1 VLLVD
6 YSLFYLHFPCIVAV
20 RRFKKDQAIK
30 SPVEIS
36 PLRASRLVGILI
48 LSLSL
53 MWLDSHSQIF
63 KPVRSALGY
72 VLYPLHQISSAP
84 SVLIDW
90 FGDSAKSR
98 QQLIAEN
105 AELSARNLILGQKIQ
120 RLISLET
127 ENSELREL
135 LGASDRI
142 GERVI
147 VVELV
152 AVDPDPFSQQIVIN
166 KGLEDGVFM
175 GQPVLDSH
183 GLMGQVIDVLPHSS
197 RVLLIADSNHAIP
210 VQINR
215 NGVRAIAV
223 GSGKLNELN
232 LVYVPDT
239 ADIKEGD
246 LLVSSGLGGRY
257 PRGYPV
263 ASVATVEHFPGKA
276 FAVVKAIPSAH
287 LDRSRHMLL
296 VFSDKVS
303 NVPPQSLWQV
313 K

>member
-1 VLLVD
+1 
-6 YSLFYLHFPCIVAV
+6 
-20 RRFKKDQAIK
+20 
-30 SPVEIS
+30 
-36 PLRASRLVGILI
+36 
-48 LSLSL
+48 
-53 MWLDSHSQIF
+53 MWLDSHSQLF
-63 KPVRSALGY
+63 QPVRHTLGY

-84 SVLIDW
+84 SVLVEW

-98 QQLIAEN
+98 QQLERDN

-127 ENSELREL
+127 ENIELREL
-135 LGASDRI
+135 LGTSDRI
-142 GERVI
+142 DEHVI
-147 VVELV
+147 VAELV
-152 AVDPDPFSQQIVIN
+152 AVDPDPFSQQILIN
-166 KGLEDGVFM
+166 KGSEDKVFI

-197 RVLLIADSNHAIP
+197 RILLIADSNHAIP
-210 VQINR
+210 VQVNR

-223 GSGKLNELN
+223 GSGQLDELN
-232 LVYVPDT
+232 LIYVPDT
-239 ADIKEGD
+239 ADIKLGD

-263 ASVATVEHFPGKA
+263 ATVAKVEHYPGKA
-276 FAVVKAIPSAH
+276 FAVVAAIPSAQ

-296 VFSDKVS
+296 VFSENAS
-303 NVPPQSLWQV
+303 HVPPKTLWEQ

>member
-1 VLLVD
+1 M
-6 YSLFYLHFPCIVAV
+6 AM
-20 RRFKKDQAIK
+20 
-30 SPVEIS
+30 
-36 PLRASRLVGILI
+36 
-48 LSLSL
+48 
-53 MWLDSHSQIF
+53 MWLDSNSQIF

-72 VLYPLHQISSAP
+72 LLYPVHQISSAP
-84 SVLIDW
+84 SVLADW
-90 FGDSAKSR
+90 FGDSAKSQ
-98 QQLIAEN
+98 QQLIKDN

-135 LGASDRI
+135 LGASERI
-142 GERVI
+142 GETVI
-147 VVELV
+147 VAELV
-152 AVDPDPFSQQIVIN
+152 AVDPDPFSQQIVVN
-166 KGLEDGVFM
+166 KGLEDNVFI
-175 GQPVLDSH
+175 GQPVLDSY

-210 VQINR
+210 VQVNR

-239 ADIKEGD
+239 ADIGEGD

-263 ASVATVEHFPGKA
+263 ATVASVEHYPGKA
-276 FAVVKAIPSAH
+276 FAVVKVVPSAQ

-296 VFSDKVS
+296 VFSDGS
-303 NVPPQSLWQV
+303 SHVPPQSLWQV

>member
-1 VLLVD
+1 M
-6 YSLFYLHFPCIVAV
+6 F
-20 RRFKKDQAIK
+20 
-30 SPVEIS
+30 
-36 PLRASRLVGILI
+36 
-48 LSLSL
+48 LSLAL

-84 SVLIDW
+84 SVLINW
-90 FGDSAKSR
+90 FGDSAKSQ
-98 QQLIAEN
+98 QQLIKEN

-127 ENSELREL
+127 ENIELREL

-142 GERVI
+142 GERV
-147 VVELV
+147 VVAELV
-152 AVDPDPFSQQIVIN
+152 AVDSDPFSQQIIIN
-166 KGLEDGVFM
+166 KGSEDNVFI

-183 GLMGQVIDVLPHSS
+183 GLMGQVVDVLPHSS

-210 VQINR
+210 VQVNR

-223 GSGKLNELN
+223 GSGQLNELN

-239 ADIKEGD
+239 ADITEGD

-263 ASVATVEHFPGKA
+263 AEVATIEHFPGKA
-276 FAVVKAIPSAH
+276 FAVVKATPSAQ

-296 VFSDKVS
+296 VFSAETS
-303 NVPPQSLWQV
+303 SVPPESLWQV